1 MFRTRIIFLEWTQF
15 LKYSS
20 SESELRSLGVNDGAV
35 FGCMESI
42 CTDMMLRCLS
52 HTNIFRCYNQVVST
66 VVSIKT
72 FSIMT
77 LSSLRIL
84 PQIVCRLGNCH
95 FYSHCLLKVIMTT
108 SPPPPPLSLL
118 SRKGNL
124 FTKTISVNLLFSIP
138 LPIYSGI
145 IKKKRN
151 RRRLLLKIN
160 P

>member
-1 MFRTRIIFLEWTQF
+1 MFRIRIIFLEWTQF
-15 LKYSS
+15 LKYSG

-52 HTNIFRCYNQVVST
+52 HTNIFPCYSQVVST
-66 VVSIKT
+66 VV
-72 FSIMT
+72 SIMT

-108 SPPPPPLSLL
+108 SPPPLSLL

-145 IKKKRN
+145 IKKK
-151 RRRLLLKIN
+151 K

>member
-1 MFRTRIIFLEWTQF
+1 MFRIRIIFLEWTQF

-108 SPPPPPLSLL
+108 CLPPLPPIVIVKQKRKPFYGNYIREPTFFYSPTYLL
-118 SRKGNL
+118 RH
-124 FTKTISVNLLFSIP
+124 
-138 LPIYSGI
+138 Y
-145 IKKKRN
+145 
-151 RRRLLLKIN
+151 
-160 P
+160 

>member
-1 MFRTRIIFLEWTQF
+1 MFRIRIIFLEWTQF

-108 SPPPPPLSLL
+108 CLPPPSPPSSLL

-124 FTKTISVNLLFSIP
+124 FTETISVNLLFSIP
-138 LPIYSGI
+138 LHIYSGI
-145 IKKKRN
+145 IKKK
-151 RRRLLLKIN
+151 K

>member
-42 CTDMMLRCLS
+42 CTDMMFRCLS

-108 SPPPPPLSLL
+108 SPPPPIVIVKQKRKPFYENHIREPTFFYSPTYLL
-118 SRKGNL
+118 RH
-124 FTKTISVNLLFSIP
+124 
-138 LPIYSGI
+138 Y
-145 IKKKRN
+145 
-151 RRRLLLKIN
+151 
-160 P
+160 